1 MPGAH
6 RFDAAGRARALA
18 MEMHQIRYF
27 LAVCE
32 TLNFTRAAERC
43 NVTQPALTRAVQKL
57 EEEVGGLLFR
67 RERNLTHLTDLGR
80 LMRPHLADVL
90 SGAEAAKRAAKGFLK
105 LDDAPLNL
113 GVMCTIGPQR
123 FMGFLAEFRAAHPGI
138 ELTLLES
145 VPPKLSELLMEG
157 KLDVAIMAQPGPFE
171 ERFDVR
177 PLYRER
183 FVIAFPAGHRFEQ
196 RNALAVVDVDGESYL
211 SRINCEY
218 RDLLGELCR
227 ERGAAVHRVYR
238 SERED
243 WIQTM
248 VAAGLGICFMP
259 EYSASHPGV
268 CSRPV
273 VDPPVEREVSLVTV
287 AGRRFSPSV
296 SAFVAAVRRYEWGRL
311 EVE

>member
-1 MPGAH
+1 
-6 RFDAAGRARALA
+6 

-43 NVTQPALTRAVQKL
+43 NVTQPALTRAIQKL
-57 EEEVGGLLFR
+57 EEEVGALLFR

-80 LMRPHLADVL
+80 LMRPHLEQVL
-90 SGAEAAKRAAKGFLK
+90 GGAETAKQAAKGFLK

-123 FMGFLAEFRAAHPGI
+123 FMGFLAEFRQRHPGV

-145 VPPKLSELLMEG
+145 VPQRLSDLLMEG
-157 KLDVAIMAQPGPFE
+157 KLDVAVMAQPGTFA

-177 PLYRER
+177 PLYLER

-196 RNALAVVDVDGESYL
+196 RNALAVQDVDGENYL

-218 RDLLGELCR
+218 RDLLAQLCA
-227 ERGAAVHRVYR
+227 ERGATVHRVYR

-248 VAAGLGICFMP
+248 VAAGLGVCFMP
-259 EYSASHPGV
+259 EYSASHPGIV
-268 CSRPV
+268 SRPV
-273 VDPPVEREVSLVTV
+273 VDPPVEREVSLITV
-287 AGRRFSPSV
+287 AGRRFSPAV
-296 SAFVAAVRRYEWGRL
+296 AAFVDAVRRYEWGRL
-311 EVE
+311 AVE